1 MKKLFVKP
9 VLLLTLIASLLVVS
23 SCEESAEVVEA
34 DLIGAWDIGQAS
46 VDIKVGPVTLLDFL
60 ISTLQFGQAAA
71 QELVDQITA
80 EFLDFGGGT
89 FTFNT
94 DYTCL
99 LSRNNLEGSG
109 TWKLEGDKLYLD
121 ISGELIDEEPLTI
134 RSINSSDAVVAIE
147 QKQEI
152 DPGEGISSINATII
166 IELNLN
172 KQ

>member
-9 VLLLTLIASLLVVS
+9 VILLTLIASLLFVS

-34 DLIGAWDIGQAS
+34 DLIGSWDIGQAS
-46 VDIKVGPVTLLDFL
+46 ADVKVGPVTLLDFL

-89 FTFNT
+89 FTFNE
-94 DYTCL
+94 DYTYL
-99 LSRNNLEGSG
+99 MSRSELEESG
-109 TWKLEGDKLYLD
+109 TWKLEGDKLYLN
-121 ISGELIDEEPLTI
+121 ISGEVADEDPLTVQ
-134 RSINSSDAVVAIE
+134 SMNSSAAVVAWE
-147 QKQEI
+147 QEQEI
-152 DPGEGISSINATII
+152 DPGEGMSSINATII
-166 IELNLN
+166 IELNLT

>member
-1 MKKLFVKP
+1 MKKLVVKP
-9 VLLLTLIASLLVVS
+9 LILLTLIASMLFVS

-34 DLIGAWDIGQAS
+34 DLIGSWDIGQAS
-46 VDIKVGPVTLLDFL
+46 ADVKVGPVSLFDFL

-89 FTFNT
+89 FTFKE
-94 DYTCL
+94 DYTYL
-99 LSRNNLEGSG
+99 MSRSKLEESG
-109 TWKLEGDKLYLD
+109 TWKLEGDKLYLN
-121 ISGELIDEEPLTI
+121 ISDQTADEDPLTVQ
-134 RSINSSDAVVAIE
+134 SINSSAAVVAWE

-152 DPGEGISSINATII
+152 DPGEGMSSINATII
-166 IELNLN
+166 IELNLS